1 MKNTNSIKR
10 KFFIYQVFA
19 ISFFVLGIIGRIF
32 QNSDY
37 DILLFRKPIIYSLYM
52 ICFLLF
58 YITEVL
64 SIVFLFKKTQKKLV
78 LLTYLILI
86 PLLILH
92 FFTWFISSSTT
103 ISTKLY
109 KYPEFETAILIEN
122 GHDLLGN
129 HSRIFETQN
138 NFVIKKVAL
147 VTGVEPPL
155 EDDSS
160 FDVKI
165 YKDKI
170 IYTYDDGFDKQQLAL
185 KYNNG
190 HFKEEL
196 SE

>member
-1 MKNTNSIKR
+1 
-10 KFFIYQVFA
+10 
-19 ISFFVLGIIGRIF
+19 
-32 QNSDY
+32 
-37 DILLFRKPIIYSLYM
+37 M

-64 SIVFLFKKTQKKLV
+64 SIVFLFKKTRRKSV

-92 FFTWFISSSTT
+92 LFTWFISSSTT

-129 HSRIFETQN
+129 HSRVFETQN

-147 VTGVEPPL
+147 ITGVESPL

-170 IYTYDDGFDKQQLAL
+170 IYTYDDGFDKQQLVL